1 MDLIKDIKISKE
13 IQNTKRNNKRKY
25 VLKQDNILKIN
36 KKFESFKI

>member
-1 MDLIKDIKISKE
+1 MNLIKDIKISKE